1 MARLEAVGISDFADI
16 LKEIGESDNDELIED
31 MLTAG
36 ADIAVDE
43 WKKGIASAVRT
54 DRSTGE
60 TAAHVKAAKTKRS
73 AGTSEKKIYPQ
84 GKDKRGVRYAE
95 KAYILNYGKSGQA
108 ATHSLENAEKT
119 AEPLITDAMQNVL
132 NEYLEK
138 EGL

>member
-1 MARLEAVGISDFADI
+1 MASLEMSGISEFAEV
-16 LKEIGESDNDELIED
+16 LEKIGQSDNEELVED

-73 AGTSEKKIYPQ
+73 AGSSEKEISPQ

-108 ATHSLENAEKT
+108 ATHFLENAEKT